1 MNNQRIDPVC
11 GMTVSPDGQHVHQ
24 HAGKDYRFCGAG
36 CKTKFAAD
44 PERYLDPV
52 KKEQAA
58 AREAQASPPGTR
70 YICPMCPEVESPVPA
85 ACPNCGMALDPDL
98 SAIQATTE
106 WTCPMHP
113 EVVQSEPGDCPI
125 CGMALEPRTALPQE
139 DDTELTDMRRRF
151 VWAAALSLPLLFV
164 SMGDMLP
171 GAPVSALIG
180 NANRIWLELA
190 LATPVCVWAG
200 WPFLV
205 RGVQSVKH
213 RALNMFTLI
222 ALGVSVAYT
231 YSLVAVLAP
240 AAFPAG
246 FRDAAGHV
254 PVYFEAAAVIVTL
267 ILLGQVLEL
276 RARSRTGAAIR
287 GLLSLAPPVA
297 RRMQLDGTEADVPL
311 DQVQVG
317 NHLRVLPGAKVPVDG
332 TVLEGTSTVDESM
345 MTGEPIPVAKGP
357 ADPVSGGT
365 VNGTGSLL
373 IEATRVGAN
382 TLLARI
388 VSLVAEAQRSRAP
401 VQQLVDRVAAV
412 FVPVVISIAV
422 AAFAVWATYGP
433 EPRLAHALL
442 AFVAV
447 LIVACPCALG
457 LATPMS
463 IMVATGRGAS
473 MGILF
478 RNAEA
483 IEHVRNVDV
492 LLVDKTGTLTEGK
505 PRLVHIESFGHW
517 SEADLLALMGAVER
531 GSEHPLAAAILDAC
545 RERGLSLPEAAE
557 FSTLPGKGITAQVNE
572 SQIGFGNQALIEHLG
587 IDIADFAARADSHRQ
602 AGATVMYAVID
613 GTAAGLFAVKDP
625 IKPTSVAALAALQ
638 SDGVDVVMVSGDA
651 EATAQ
656 AVARDLGIETVYADV
671 TPERKAEL
679 VAEFQARG
687 HVVAMAGDGI
697 NDAPALATADVGIAM
712 GTGTDIAMES
722 ADLTL
727 VKGDLAAIARARAL
741 SRATF
746 RNIKQNLAF
755 AFGYNSAGVP
765 LAAGVLYPLT
775 GWLLNPMFEAA
786 AMSLSSISV
795 ISNALR
801 LRRQNLN

>member
-1 MNNQRIDPVC
+1 VNSPPIDPVC
-11 GMTVSPDGQHVHQ
+11 GMTVTPDGPHVHE
-24 HAGKDYRFCGAG
+24 HAGTDYRFCSAS
-36 CKTKFAAD
+36 CKVKFAAD
-44 PERYLDPV
+44 PGRYLDPV
-52 KKEQAA
+52 QAEQAA
-58 AREAQASPPGTR
+58 RREAETSPPGTR
-70 YICPMCPEVESPVPA
+70 YLCPMCPDVESPVPA
-85 ACPNCGMALDPDL
+85 ACPKCGMALEPAL
-98 SAIQATTE
+98 TSTALVIE

-113 EVVQSEPGDCPI
+113 EVVERAAGNCPI

-139 DDTELTDMRRRF
+139 DDTERTDMRRRF
-151 VWAAALSLPLLFV
+151 VWATAFSLPLLFA
-164 SMGDMLP
+164 SMSDMLP
-171 GAPVSALIG
+171 GMPVSALIG
-180 NANRIWLELA
+180 DTTRIWLELA
-190 LATPVCVWAG
+190 LATPVCLWAG

-205 RGVQSVKH
+205 RGVQSVMH
-213 RALNMFTLI
+213 RSLNMFTLI
-222 ALGVSVAYT
+222 ALGVSVAYI

-240 AAFPAG
+240 GVFPAAF
-246 FRDAAGHV
+246 RAADGHV

-287 GLLSLAPPVA
+287 ALLSLAPPVA
-297 RRMQLDGTEADVPL
+297 RQVQSDGSETDVPL
-311 DQVQVG
+311 DQVRSG
-317 NHLRVLPGAKVPVDG
+317 DRLRVLPGAKVPVDG
-332 TVLEGTSTVDESM
+332 TVLEGSSTVDESM
-345 MTGEPIPVAKGP
+345 MTGEPIPVEKGP
-357 ADPVSGGT
+357 QDQVSGGT
-365 VNGTGSLL
+365 VNGTGNLL
-373 IEATRVGAN
+373 IEATRVGAD

-412 FVPVVISIAV
+412 FVPIVIGIAV
-422 AAFAVWATYGP
+422 AAFAVWATVGP

-447 LIVACPCALG
+447 LIIACPCALG

-483 IEHVRNVDV
+483 IEHVRKVDV

-505 PRLVHIESFGHW
+505 PRLVHIEPFGQW
-517 SEADLLALMGAVER
+517 GEAELLALTGAVER
-531 GSEHPLAAAILDAC
+531 GSEHPLAGAILDAC
-545 RERGLSLPEAAE
+545 RERGLSLREATE
-557 FSTLPGKGITAQVNE
+557 FSTLPGKGITARVGE
-572 SQIGFGNQALIEHLG
+572 LRIGFGNQALTEHLG
-587 IDIADFAARADSHRQ
+587 IDIAPFSARADAHRE

-613 GTAAGLFAVKDP
+613 GAAAGLFAVKDP

-638 SDGVDVVMVSGDA
+638 SDGVEVVMVSGDA
-651 EATAQ
+651 EATAR
-656 AVARDLGIETVYADV
+656 AVARDLGIETVYAGV
-671 TPERKAEL
+671 TPERKAAL
-679 VAEFQARG
+679 VAEFKARG

-712 GTGTDIAMES
+712 GTGTDVAMES

-746 RNIKQNLAF
+746 RNIKQNLVF
-755 AFGYNSAGVP
+755 AFGYNAAGVP

-775 GWLLNPMFEAA
+775 GWLLNPMFAAA

-795 ISNALR
+795 IGNALR
-801 LRRQNLN
+801 LRHQRLE

>member
-1 MNNQRIDPVC
+1 
-11 GMTVSPDGQHVHQ
+11 
-24 HAGKDYRFCGAG
+24 
-36 CKTKFAAD
+36 
-44 PERYLDPV
+44 
-52 KKEQAA
+52 
-58 AREAQASPPGTR
+58 
-70 YICPMCPEVESPVPA
+70 
-85 ACPNCGMALDPDL
+85 
-98 SAIQATTE
+98 
-106 WTCPMHP
+106 
-113 EVVQSEPGDCPI
+113 
-125 CGMALEPRTALPQE
+125 MALEPRTALPQE
-139 DDTELTDMRRRF
+139 DETEFKDMRRRF

-171 GAPVSALIG
+171 GAPVSALVG
-180 NANRIWLELA
+180 SKLRIWLELA
-190 LATPVCVWAG
+190 LATPVCLWAG

-213 RALNMFTLI
+213 RSLNMFTLI
-222 ALGVSVAYT
+222 ALGVGVAYT
-231 YSLVAVLAP
+231 YSVFAVLAP
-240 AAFPAG
+240 GLFPAG

-287 GLLSLAPPVA
+287 ALLSLTPPVA
-297 RRMQLDGTEADVPL
+297 RQVQSDGSETDVPL

-317 NHLRVLPGAKVPVDG
+317 DRLRVLPGAKVPVDG

-357 ADPVSGGT
+357 EDQVSGGT

-373 IEATRVGAN
+373 IEATRVGAD

-412 FVPVVISIAV
+412 FVPVVISIAI
-422 AAFAVWATYGP
+422 AAFAVWATVGP
-433 EPRLAHALL
+433 EPRLAYALL

-483 IEHVRNVDV
+483 IEHVRNIDV

-505 PRLVHIESFGHW
+505 PRLVHIESSDQW
-517 SEADLLALMGAVER
+517 SEAELLALAGAVER

-545 RERGLSLPEAAE
+545 RERRLSLREAAD
-557 FSTLPGKGITAQVNE
+557 FSTLPGKGITARVGE
-572 SQIGFGNQALIEHLG
+572 SQVGFGNQALAEHLG
-587 IDIADFAARADSHRQ
+587 IDIGPFGALADSHRQ
-602 AGATVMYAVID
+602 EGATVMFAVID
-613 GTAAGLFAVKDP
+613 GEAAGLFAVKDP
-625 IKPTSVAALAALQ
+625 IKPTSIPALAALQ
-638 SDGVDVVMVSGDA
+638 SDGVEVVMISGDA
-651 EATAQ
+651 EATAR
-656 AVARDLGIETVYADV
+656 AVARDLGIETVYAGV

-679 VAEFQARG
+679 VVEFKARG

-712 GTGTDIAMES
+712 GTGTDVAMES

-746 RNIKQNLAF
+746 RNIKQNLVF

-775 GWLLNPMFEAA
+775 GWLLNPMFAAA

-795 ISNALR
+795 IGNALR
-801 LRRQNLN
+801 LRRQRLK

>member
-1 MNNQRIDPVC
+1 
-11 GMTVSPDGQHVHQ
+11 
-24 HAGKDYRFCGAG
+24 
-36 CKTKFAAD
+36 
-44 PERYLDPV
+44 
-52 KKEQAA
+52 
-58 AREAQASPPGTR
+58 
-70 YICPMCPEVESPVPA
+70 
-85 ACPNCGMALDPDL
+85 
-98 SAIQATTE
+98 
-106 WTCPMHP
+106 
-113 EVVQSEPGDCPI
+113 
-125 CGMALEPRTALPQE
+125 
-139 DDTELTDMRRRF
+139 
-151 VWAAALSLPLLFV
+151 
-164 SMGDMLP
+164 
-171 GAPVSALIG
+171 
-180 NANRIWLELA
+180 
-190 LATPVCVWAG
+190 
-200 WPFLV
+200 
-205 RGVQSVKH
+205 
-213 RALNMFTLI
+213 MFTLI

-240 AAFPAG
+240 GLFPAAI
-246 FRDAAGHV
+246 RAAGAHI

-287 GLLSLAPPVA
+287 GLLSLTPPVA
-297 RRMQLDGTEADVPL
+297 RQVQRDGTETDVPL

-317 NHLRVLPGAKVPVDG
+317 NHLRVLPGTKVPVDG
-332 TVLEGTSTVDESM
+332 TVLEGSSTVDESM
-345 MTGEPIPVAKGP
+345 MTGEPIPVAKAPG
-357 ADPVSGGT
+357 DEVSGGT

-373 IEATRVGAN
+373 IAATRVGTE

-412 FVPVVISIAV
+412 FVPIVISIAI
-422 AAFAVWATYGP
+422 AAFAVWVSYGP

-463 IMVATGRGAS
+463 IMVATGRGAT

-478 RNAEA
+478 RNAQA
-483 IEHVRNVDV
+483 IEHVRKVDV

-505 PRLVHIESFGHW
+505 PKLVHIEPFGQR
-517 SEADLLALMGAVER
+517 SDTELLAMAGAVER

-545 RERGLSLPEAAE
+545 REQNLSLPEATE
-557 FSTLPGKGITAQVNE
+557 FSTRPGMGIIARVGE
-572 SQIGFGNQALIEHLG
+572 SRVGFGNQALTEQLG
-587 IDIADFAARADSHRQ
+587 IDIGPFSALADSHRQ

-613 GTAAGLFAVKDP
+613 GEAAGLFAVKDP
-625 IKPTSVAALAALQ
+625 IKPTSISALAALQ

-651 EATAQ
+651 QTTAQ
-656 AVARDLGIETVYADV
+656 AVARDLGIETVYAPV

-679 VAEFQARG
+679 VAEFKSRG
-687 HVVAMAGDGI
+687 HFVAMAGDGI

-746 RNIKQNLAF
+746 RNIKQNLIF

-775 GWLLNPMFEAA
+775 GWLLNPMFAAA

-795 ISNALR
+795 IGNALR
-801 LRRQNLN
+801 LRHQSLK